1 MKKLKTFIIA
11 EAGVN
16 HDGNILKAEK
26 MIRIASKIGADVI
39 KFQAFDVNEVI
50 LKNTH
55 KAKYQLQN
63 TKKNEDQY
71 EMIKKLQFSIQ
82 DFKRLKNI
90 CKKYK
95 IEFMCS
101 VFDLKTFNLLKKLN
115 LKRFKIPSGEIN
127 NYPLLIELG
136 KLNKELI
143 LSTGI
148 STIIEIKNALNL
160 LIKSGTPKNKISILH
175 CHSAY
180 PTKLNDVNLQ
190 AMKFIGEKF
199 KVKFGYS
206 DHTKEIETATCA
218 VALGAKIIE
227 KHFTLNNFSSGPD
240 HKASLNPKN
249 FKKMIISIRNT
260 EILLGSK
267 IKKPQKNELKNK
279 KFVRKSFVAIKN
291 IRKNDLLNLNNI
303 SLKRPG
309 TGMQGDKWFKI
320 KNKKSSKNYEIGDF
334 IDEKI

>member
-101 VFDLKTFNLLKKLN
+101 VFDLKTFKLLKKLN

-127 NYPLLIELG
+127 NYPLVIELG
-136 KLNKELI
+136 KLN
-143 LSTGI
+143 
-148 STIIEIKNALNL
+148 
-160 LIKSGTPKNKISILH
+160 
-175 CHSAY
+175 
-180 PTKLNDVNLQ
+180 
-190 AMKFIGEKF
+190 F
-199 KVKFGYS
+199 
-206 DHTKEIETATCA
+206 
-218 VALGAKIIE
+218 
-227 KHFTLNNFSSGPD
+227 
-240 HKASLNPKN
+240 
-249 FKKMIISIRNT
+249 
-260 EILLGSK
+260 
-267 IKKPQKNELKNK
+267 
-279 KFVRKSFVAIKN
+279 
-291 IRKNDLLNLNNI
+291 
-303 SLKRPG
+303 
-309 TGMQGDKWFKI
+309 
-320 KNKKSSKNYEIGDF
+320 
-334 IDEKI
+334 